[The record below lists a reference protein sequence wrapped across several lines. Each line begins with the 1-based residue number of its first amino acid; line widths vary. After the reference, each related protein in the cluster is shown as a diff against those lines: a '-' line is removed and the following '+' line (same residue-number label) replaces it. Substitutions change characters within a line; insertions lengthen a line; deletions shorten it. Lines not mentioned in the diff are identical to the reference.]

1 MSSLITSIL
10 SVAGCLVFLLSCI
23 FIFFWVGEQIEI
35 EDIDIENE

>member
-1 MSSLITSIL
+1 MSSLIISML

-23 FIFFWVGEQIEI
+23 FIFFWGCEQIEI